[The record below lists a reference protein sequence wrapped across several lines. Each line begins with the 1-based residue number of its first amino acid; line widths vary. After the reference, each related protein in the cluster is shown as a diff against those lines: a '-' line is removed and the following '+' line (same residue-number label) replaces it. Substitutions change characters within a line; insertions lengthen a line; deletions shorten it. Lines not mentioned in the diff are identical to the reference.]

1 MPRSSE
7 TVAALA
13 SALAKAQAELIN
25 PEKSLTATIRTG
37 RAGEFERSFR
47 YAPLSSGLDIVRK
60 TLGQH
65 EIATLQTTAIDQ
77 TAGMVNLTTTLAHA
91 SGEWIAS
98 DWPVCPI
105 AETANPQRMGAALT
119 YARRYAL
126 FTLVGIA
133 GEDDLDAPDLC
144 DGLRSQTSSADEH
157 SLSRDGQPPVPPRK
171 PGNGQ
176 RRNMHGE
183 RPAPLE
189 PEQSAALREKLLT
202 ELGTITSADLAAIWA
217 QEALPAKNSLAAA
230 DAKLVENAFE
240 RRLSD
245 LPPSQSAEAAD
256 NATPSTHVD
265 LVGAHATPA
274 KGNGEPD
281 QPDGINKS
289 VLVLAT
295 PRRYRNPEHLRY
307 VAQQACLIC
316 GRKQSDPHHLRYLQ
330 PRALGR
336 KASDEFAVPLCRSHH
351 RAVHR
356 ASDEQA
362 WWKAAGIDPV
372 KVARQLWRQTRLD
385 DPQRRHQADL
395 AARPQ
400 TPSIAS
406 APDGTRESRA
416 DQVAIDRADDGRT
429 P

>member
-1 MPRSSE
+1 MPQSSE
-7 TVAALA
+7 SVAALA
-13 SALAKAQAELIN
+13 AALAKAQAELIN
-25 PEKSLTATIRTG
+25 PEKSLTAIIRTS
-37 RAGEFERSFR
+37 RPGEGDRSFR
-47 YAPLSSGLDIVRK
+47 YAPLSAGLDIVRK

-65 EIATLQTTAIDQ
+65 EIATLQTTAIDA

-144 DGLRSQTSSADEH
+144 DGARSPTPSPEER
-157 SLSRDGQPPVPPRK
+157 LWRDGQPRMQPRK

-176 RRNMHGE
+176 RRHRMHGE
-183 RPAPLE
+183 RPRTLE
-189 PEQSAALREKLLT
+189 PQQSAALREKLLT
-202 ELGTITSADLAAIWA
+202 ALGNIRSADGAAMWA
-217 QEALPAKNSLAAA
+217 QEALAAKNRLAAA
-230 DAKLVENAFE
+230 DAKLVEDAFE
-240 RRLSD
+240 HRLSEV
-245 LPPSQSAEAAD
+245 PASETAEAAD
-256 NATPSTHVD
+256 EVAPRTHVD
-265 LVGAHATPA
+265 LVGSHETRG
-274 KGNGEPD
+274 KVHGDPD
-281 QPDGINKS
+281 QPSGIDKS
-289 VLVLAT
+289 LLVIAT
-295 PRRYRNPEHLRY
+295 PRRYRNREHLRY
-307 VAQQACLIC
+307 VAQQACLVC

-336 KASDEFAVPLCRSHH
+336 KVSDEFAVPLCRSHH
-351 RAVHR
+351 RAIHR

-372 KVARQLWRQTRLD
+372 KAACQLWRQTRLNNPR
-385 DPQRRHQADL
+385 DPHQPGRAC
-395 AARPQ
+395 PK
-400 TPSIAS
+400 TPSIVSAS
-406 APDGTRESRA
+406 DDTRESGSNPGA
-416 DQVAIDRADDGRT
+416 MGRADDGRT